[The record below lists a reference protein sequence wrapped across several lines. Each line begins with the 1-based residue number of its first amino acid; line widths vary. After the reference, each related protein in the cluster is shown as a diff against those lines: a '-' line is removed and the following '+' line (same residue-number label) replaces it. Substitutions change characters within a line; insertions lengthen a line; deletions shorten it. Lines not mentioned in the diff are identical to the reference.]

1 MTKALYSRFK
11 ELNTSLSGLQSDW
24 FCDSGWV
31 GLGWD
36 LDKTSLAVSFLMWS
50 KPVLES
56 EHQLC
61 VRVSS
66 LCAEIED
73 SAHNLHK
80 RKALWGCNHPEFQ
93 TEYPCLNVSGSIMIT
108 VVMLMS
114 TMRTVMVA
122 WIMRERDVVADRR
135 IWYQIRSYHIISWYL
150 CDTVTVFSFSYDQ
163 YIVSDAALSKLP
175 TTRP

>member
-1 MTKALYSRFK
+1 MTKALYSRFE
-11 ELNTSLSGLQSDW
+11 ELNTSLSGLESDW

-31 GLGWD
+31 GLGLGSRQD
-36 LDKTSLAVSFLMWS
+36 IFGCQLSHVIETGSLEWASAVCASVFLVCRDRR
-50 KPVLES
+50 K
-56 EHQLC
+56 C
-61 VRVSS
+61 T
-66 LCAEIED
+66 
-73 SAHNLHK
+73 

-114 TMRTVMVA
+114 TMRTVMVD